1 MIFTVTYRS
10 KTGARAE
17 VEIEAA
23 NRAACMAECKRKGIA
38 PIALREGRSGKS
50 AAQGGAGHG
59 ANVSAVPR
67 GGIWR
72 AFILVAAI
80 LAVVGG
86 GLWWWL
92 GREESQPSQSTK
104 QSVAKQKPAAAPKGA
119 DASDSKPT
127 VVGKDTQDTKKKP
140 TAKPQADGRV
150 EANAP
155 DLPAIPAATTNT
167 PSIPPLPP
175 QTFSNASDQVL
186 AMIASADASG
196 DMPPLPISRDI
207 EAEFLKSLKQ
217 EIVILD
223 TDDEKTREL
232 KLAVKETRE
241 QLKQLIASGKTVA
254 EVLAEHQQL
263 AGENAK
269 VRNNA
274 MAELKQLVESG
285 DIEGAKEYKRK
296 INVALQQMG
305 IAELS
310 IPVTDEERAER
321 AAARRERMLKRRA
334 AQAAEAE
341 KLKKENQK

>member
-1 MIFTVTYRS
+1 MVVAWPRRGAAQADRGEAEADCRS
-10 KTGARAE
+10 KEHGRIRFQAGCRWQ
-17 VEIEAA
+17 
-23 NRAACMAECKRKGIA
+23 
-38 PIALREGRSGKS
+38 GRSGHEEETDGE
-50 AAQGGAGHG
+50 AAGRKPRGRRARVAGHTG
-59 ANVSAVPR
+59 RPYEHAEHSA
-67 GGIWR
+67 
-72 AFILVAAI
+72 
-80 LAVVGG
+80 
-86 GLWWWL
+86 
-92 GREESQPSQSTK
+92 
-104 QSVAKQKPAAAPKGA
+104 PAAA
-119 DASDSKPT
+119 D
-127 VVGKDTQDTKKKP
+127 VH
-140 TAKPQADGRV
+140 
-150 EANAP
+150 
-155 DLPAIPAATTNT
+155 
-167 PSIPPLPP
+167 
-175 QTFSNASDQVL
+175 
-186 AMIASADASG
+186 
-196 DMPPLPISRDI
+196 DI

-274 MAELKQLVESG
+274 MMELKQLVESG

-296 INVALQQMG
+296 VNVALRQMG

-321 AAARRERMLKRRA
+321 AAARRERMLKKRA